1 MLKVVRQ
8 KPENVD
14 DETLVE
20 FTVYRSPKDNSTVL
34 GYMQHFYPSGPK
46 EGTFVKSDYGM
57 IVEDAFAYA
66 TKYAEER
73 GIPYV
78 WINDPEDLFIPDD
91 T

>member
-14 DETLVE
+14 DEALVE

-34 GYMQHFYPSGPK
+34 GYMRHFYPSGRQK
-46 EGTFVKSDYGM
+46 GTFVKSDYGV
-57 IVEDAFAYA
+57 IVEEAFAYA
-66 TKYAEER
+66 TKYAVER

-78 WINDPEDLFIPDD
+78 WINDTEDLFTPNDP
-91 T
+91 